1 MTGGASRE
9 AGMNQQPPAAWL
21 TDVLA
26 EHEAPLVR
34 YATRLSGNADR
45 ARDLVQEAFARLCAE
60 EDPSRLNGHVRA
72 WLYRTV
78 RHRVIDE
85 HRKEH
90 RMQSLEQAEEVC
102 CTSREPSP
110 EGALEL
116 REVAGQVASYLAGLP
131 AREQE
136 IVRLKF
142 QEDLSYRE
150 IGEVLGLSVSNVGFL
165 LHTAIKKLRARMLA
179 TE

>member
-1 MTGGASRE
+1 
-9 AGMNQQPPAAWL
+9 MNQQAPAEWL
-21 TDVLA
+21 ADVLA

-34 YATRLSGNADR
+34 YATRLTGNADR
-45 ARDLVQEAFARLCAE
+45 ARDLVQEAFARLCA

-90 RMQSLEQAEEVC
+90 RMQSLEQAEGVC
-102 CTSREPSP
+102 CTSREASP
-110 EGALEL
+110 EGVLEL
-116 REVAGQVASYLAGLP
+116 RESAERVTELLAALP

-165 LHTAIKKLRARMLA
+165 LHTAIKKLRVRMLA

>member
-1 MTGGASRE
+1 MKQT
-9 AGMNQQPPAAWL
+9 PPSAWL
-21 TDVLA
+21 AGVLA
-26 EHEAPLVR
+26 EHEAPLLR
-34 YATRLSGNADR
+34 YAARLTGESNR
-45 ARDLVQEAFARLCAE
+45 ARDLVQEAFVRLCAE
-60 EDPSRLNGHVRA
+60 DASRLNGHVRA

-90 RMQSLEQAEEVC
+90 RMHSIEQAEDVC

-110 EGALEL
+110 DGVLES
-116 REVAGQVASYLAGLP
+116 RESAERVASYLATLP
-131 AREQE
+131 EREQE

-165 LHTAIKKLRARMLA
+165 LHTAIKKLRVRMA
-179 TE
+179 GVEE